1 MQLDTERDGVA
12 HVSPGLQ
19 RKADN
24 GLEDGGS
31 DQKSIHVDLAGPVWD
46 GNLWGETFVALP
58 LTPGASLKLPTYQYD
73 SGLGTFYVDT
83 VGERSE
89 STPAGK
95 VQAWRIKAGLSRT
108 EQVKYVVA
116 TQLGLEIAYRAGPSA
131 QQMGG
136 DCTGAQIDRK
146 WIGTLAEIF
155 VYDDS
160 RIH

>member
-19 RKADN
+19 SKADN

-46 GNLWGETFVALP
+46 GNLWGETFAALP

-116 TQLGLEIAYRAGPSA
+116 TQLGLEIA
-131 QQMGG
+131 
-136 DCTGAQIDRK
+136 
-146 WIGTLAEIF
+146 
-155 VYDDS
+155 
-160 RIH
+160 